1 MDVAPKQKVSRE
13 RIVDAAFEIARDEG
27 AERIS
32 ARAVAKK
39 LGCSTQPVLYHFAT
53 IEDLK
58 SAVYEKA
65 DAFHTAYIL
74 QGREGCAASMLEI
87 GLSYIRFGALEPNLF
102 RFLFQSNR
110 FSEQKLS
117 DLTGDPA
124 LEPVMRALSRDI
136 GVDGQRAGQIFTV
149 VFLLAHGMASMLAS
163 NAMEYDEGQTTCL
176 LRSAM
181 RGMILSMGE
190 EGVLHEASEE

>member
-1 MDVAPKQKVSRE
+1 MAPKQKVSRE

-39 LGCSTQPVLYHFAT
+39 LCCSTQPVLYHFAT

-74 QGREGCAASMLEI
+74 RGREGCAASMLEI
-87 GLSYIRFGALEPNLF
+87 GLSYIRFGAIEPNLF

-136 GVDGQRAGQIFTV
+136 GVDGQRAEQIFTV

-163 NAMEYDEGQTTCL
+163 NAMEYDESQTTCL